1 LFQNRFKSILCQED
15 LYLLELV
22 RYIHLN
28 PIRARLA
35 EDVSG
40 LGRFPYS
47 DHTVLL
53 GKRKNTWQDTQLV
66 LGMFGEK
73 LRDER
78 AAGRP

>member
-1 LFQNRFKSILCQED
+1 
-15 LYLLELV
+15 LELV

-28 PIRARLA
+28 PIRARLV
-35 EDVSG
+35 EDVSD

-47 DHTVLL
+47 GHTVLL

-78 AAGRP
+78 AAGQSYNLLSREK